1 MAAPHEWLPV
11 DGFSSDRCL
20 LFGRTRRTQ
29 RHECQCVQGGTRCA
43 RPPVGAV
50 SDQAVPRR
58 LSVRALRPSRGAP
71 TIERAS
77 TQRRRACALVFGCPH
92 TPPPTG
98 RLEPARRACVWALP
112 STAASGHGEA
122 RRFAPHGQRHV
133 HSVSGAS
140 PSMNALTSSLDAH
153 RVHSLL
159 PRESCRSNGS
169 PQAHRSSSGM
179 SGLAS
184 NDILVS

>member
-1 MAAPHEWLPV
+1 
-11 DGFSSDRCL
+11 
-20 LFGRTRRTQ
+20 
-29 RHECQCVQGGTRCA
+29 
-43 RPPVGAV
+43 
-50 SDQAVPRR
+50 
-58 LSVRALRPSRGAP
+58 
-71 TIERAS
+71 
-77 TQRRRACALVFGCPH
+77 
-92 TPPPTG
+92 
-98 RLEPARRACVWALP
+98 LP